1 MKKPNLFRSTLII
14 TVIIIIGSTLLSLFS
29 FLSFY
34 YMDNVQFSYNNGNL
48 ESWFIRDTSSVNT
61 VKINDSL
68 PHYQYK
74 ILMDSITDMDNKKEA
89 QKNNIGSGIM
99 GNIIGYTEFR
109 ECDTC
114 QESEKKKTLKFR
126 NKFKPLR
133 DSMNQIL
140 SKKQHP
146 TSQDSALTD
155 SLSFNYYVK
164 GTSNARLNQPEK
176 YFLYFAGYSLN
187 NDCTYLIDSGN
198 YKLKYPV
205 WDIMDA
211 GKKRLKEHTGYL
223 AIKQIPFRFVEKKNA
238 ILLPINALNFKIA
251 KTVILVF
258 YISILIYSII
268 IMIILPIIILL
279 SISKGIVFTLNNI
292 KYLYF
297 IAYSFL
303 GYSLFSCILT
313 VALRFVFQLYKV
325 SEFSYNYWNL
335 AEDYYISFLIGLIV
349 YGIAKAFDKGYQ
361 IQKENDLIV

>member
-1 MKKPNLFRSTLII
+1 MKKPNLFRSTLTI

-74 ILMDSITDMDNKKEA
+74 LLMDSINDIDNKKEA
-89 QKNNIGSGIM
+89 QKNNIGSGMM

-109 ECDTC
+109 ECDSC
-114 QESEKKKTLKFR
+114 QESEKKKTVKYG
-126 NKFKPLR
+126 NKFKL
-133 DSMNQIL
+133 L
-140 SKKQHP
+140 S
-146 TSQDSALTD
+146 D
-155 SLSFNYYVK
+155 SLKFNYHVE
-164 GTSNARLNQPEK
+164 GTSNARLNQPQK

-198 YKLKYPV
+198 CKLKYPV

-223 AIKQIPFRFVEKKNA
+223 AIKQIPFRFVEKNNA
-238 ILLPINALNFKIA
+238 ILFPLNAMNFKIA
-251 KTVILVF
+251 KTVILIF
-258 YISILIYSII
+258 YILILIYIII
-268 IMIILPIIILL
+268 IMIILPFKLL
-279 SISKGIVFTLNNI
+279 FSISKGIVFTNNNI
-292 KYLYF
+292 RYLYF
-297 IAYSFL
+297 ISYSFL

-313 VALRFVFQLYKV
+313 VALRFVFQLNKIP
-325 SEFSYNYWNL
+325 EFSYDYWNL
-335 AEDYYISFLIGLIV
+335 AKDYYISFLIGLIV